1 VIPEQRRAKI
11 LEKLNKKKIY
21 TLDDLTMELKVSRI
35 TIQRDVNTLEKR
47 ELLER
52 IHGGVRLKKKID
64 NSFESRFNLRL
75 NQNYEKKVEIA
86 KKALDFIGE
95 SNNIFLDS
103 STTSY
108 ILAKELFKKK
118 YFDLNIITT
127 SPALI
132 CESLKYPNFKIISTG
147 GELRS
152 DFNIFSGSWVKDFLE
167 KINIG
172 SAFISAAGITRD
184 GKITYNN
191 KELANTISAVI
202 GRSSEIN
209 LIIDSSKF
217 YKSGMLVVDG
227 ISSCKR
233 IITDSGIDKKV
244 ISDLSKISSL
254 ELVY

>member
-1 VIPEQRRAKI
+1 MIPEQRRAKI

-21 TLDDLTMELKVSRI
+21 TLDDLTAELGVSRI
-35 TIQRDVNTLEKR
+35 TIQRDVNILEKN

-52 IHGGVRLKKKID
+52 IHGGIRLKKNTD
-64 NSFESRFNLRL
+64 NSFEKRFNLRL
-75 NQNYEKKVEIA
+75 NQNYEKKLEIA
-86 KKALDFIGE
+86 KKTLAFINE

-103 STTSY
+103 STTCY

-127 SPALI
+127 SPAII
-132 CESLKYPNFKIISTG
+132 CESLRYPNFKIISTG

-152 DFNIFSGSWVKDFLE
+152 DFNIFSGSWVIDFLE

-172 SAFISAAGITRD
+172 PAFISAAGITRD

-202 GRSSEIN
+202 ARSSEIN

-217 YKSGMLVVDG
+217 YKSGMLVVDE

-244 ISDLSKISSL
+244 ISDIRKISGL
-254 ELVY
+254 KLVY

>member
-1 VIPEQRRAKI
+1 MIPEQRRAKI

-21 TLDDLTMELKVSRI
+21 TLDDLAMELKVSRI
-35 TIQRDVNTLEKR
+35 TIQRDVNILEKR
-47 ELLER
+47 ELLEK
-52 IHGGVRLKKKID
+52 IHGGVRLKKKAD

-75 NQNYEKKVEIA
+75 SQNYEKKVEIA
-86 KKALDFIGE
+86 KKALDFINE

-132 CESLKYPNFKIISTG
+132 CESFKYPNFKIISTG

-152 DFNIFSGSWVKDFLE
+152 DFNIFSGSWVMDFLE

-202 GRSSEIN
+202 ARSSEIN

-217 YKSGMLVVDG
+217 YKSGMLVVDE

-244 ISDLSKISSL
+244 ISDIRKISGL
-254 ELVY
+254 KLVY

>member
-1 VIPEQRRAKI
+1 MIPEQRRTKI
-11 LEKLNKKKIY
+11 LEKLNKKNIY
-21 TLDDLTMELKVSRI
+21 TLDDLARELKVSRI
-35 TIQRDVNTLEKR
+35 TIQRDVNMLEKK

-52 IHGGVRLKKKID
+52 IHGGVRLNKKAD

-75 NQNYEKKVEIA
+75 SQNYEKKLEIA
-86 KKALDFIGE
+86 KKALEFINE

-118 YFDLNIITT
+118 YYDLNIITT

-132 CESLKYPNFKIISTG
+132 CESLKYPNLKIISTG

-152 DFNIFSGSWVKDFLE
+152 DFNIFSGSWVLDFLE
-167 KINIG
+167 KINID

-191 KELANTISAVI
+191 KELANTISAI
-202 GRSSEIN
+202 IPRSSEIN
-209 LIIDSSKF
+209 L
-217 YKSGMLVVDG
+217 
-227 ISSCKR
+227 
-233 IITDSGIDKKV
+233 
-244 ISDLSKISSL
+244 
-254 ELVY
+254 

>member
-11 LEKLNKKKIY
+11 LEKLDKKNIY
-21 TLDDLTMELKVSRI
+21 TLDDLASELRVSRI
-35 TIQRDVNTLEKR
+35 TIQRDVNMLEKE

-52 IHGGVRLKKKID
+52 IHGGVRLKKKED

-75 NQNYEKKVEIA
+75 SQNYDKKVEIA
-86 KKALDFIGE
+86 KKALEFINE

-118 YFDLNIITT
+118 YCDLNIVTS

-132 CESLKYPNFKIISTG
+132 CESLKYPGLKIISTG

-152 DFNIFSGSWVKDFLE
+152 DFNLFSGSWVLEFLE
-167 KINIG
+167 NINI
-172 SAFISAAGITRD
+172 SAAFISAAGITRD

-191 KELANTISAVI
+191 KELANTITAVI
-202 GRSSEIN
+202 TRSSEIN
-209 LIIDSSKF
+209 LLIDSNKF
-217 YKSGMLVVDG
+217 YKSGMVSVGD
-227 ISSCKR
+227 ISYCKR
-233 IITDSGIDKKV
+233 VITDSNIDKKV
-244 ISDLSKISSL
+244 ISDLKKIDNL

>member
-1 VIPEQRRAKI
+1 MIPEQRRTKI
-11 LEKLNKKKIY
+11 LEKLNKKNIY
-21 TLDDLTMELKVSRI
+21 TLDDLARELKVSRI
-35 TIQRDVNTLEKR
+35 TIQRDVNMLEKK

-52 IHGGVRLKKKID
+52 IHGGVRLNKKAD

-75 NQNYEKKVEIA
+75 SQNYEKKLEIA
-86 KKALDFIGE
+86 KKALEFINE

-118 YFDLNIITT
+118 YYDLNIITT

-132 CESLKYPNFKIISTG
+132 CESLKYPNLKIISTG

-152 DFNIFSGSWVKDFLE
+152 DFNIFSGSWVLDFLE
-167 KINIG
+167 KINID

-191 KELANTISAVI
+191 KELANTISAI
-202 GRSSEIN
+202 IPRSSEIN
-209 LIIDSSKF
+209 LLIDSSKF
-217 YKSGMLVVDG
+217 YKSGMLVVNE
-227 ISSCKR
+227 ITSCKR
-233 IITDSGIDKKV
+233 IITDSSIDKSV
-244 ISDLSKISSL
+244 ISDLSRISSL